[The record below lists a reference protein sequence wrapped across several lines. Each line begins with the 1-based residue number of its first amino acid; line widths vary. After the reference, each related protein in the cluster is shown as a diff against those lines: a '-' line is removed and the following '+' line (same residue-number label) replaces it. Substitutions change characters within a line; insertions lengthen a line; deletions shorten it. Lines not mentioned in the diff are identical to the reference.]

1 MRIGRISA
9 MAAAIGWGLVAPG
22 GETVTTV
29 RSVKI
34 AEGFTDPLYV
44 TAVPGD
50 AARLFVLEQGGF
62 IRIIKNG
69 AVLPTPFLDISADIV
84 AGGELGLLGMAFHPD
99 FATNGLF
106 FLNFTVDGPT
116 FLAPDRTVIARFQ
129 LSDNPEIADKA
140 SRTDILTFNQPF
152 SNHNGGMMAF
162 GPNDGYLYVAS
173 GDGGLRDDPQNN
185 AQQTGTLLGKL
196 LRIDVNGP
204 GLYAIPPENPFA
216 SKGGARGEIWAY
228 GLRNPW
234 RFSFDRLTGDLWM
247 GDVGQD
253 DFEEL
258 NFQPAGSSGGENYG
272 WKVAE
277 GFACLGGEGTCG
289 TNTGFIPPIYAY
301 PRADG
306 RSVTG
311 GYVYRGEAIP
321 EFQGVYFFAD
331 FHSTRIWSFRRS
343 EAGVIFEFTERTVE
357 LKAGQGATLNNIASF
372 GEDGLGEMYIV
383 SYSSGEIF
391 RISRPSNIGDVD
403 ANGAVNAVDI
413 QLVINAALGL
423 PSTAPTDLNGDAAT
437 DAADV
442 QLVINGALG
451 LA

>member
-9 MAAAIGWGLVAPG
+9 VAALLTAAWGAHG
-22 GETVTTV
+22 GDPATTV

-34 AEGFTDPLYV
+34 AQGFTNPLYV

-50 AARLFVLEQGGF
+50 ATRLFVLEQAGY
-62 IRIIKNG
+62 IRIVKNG
-69 AVLPTPFLDISADIV
+69 AVLPTPFLDIHDDIV
-84 AGGELGLLGMAFHPD
+84 DGGELGLLGMAFHPD
-99 FATNGLF
+99 FASNGLF
-106 FLNFTVDGPT
+106 YLNFTVDGPT
-116 FLAPDRTVIARFQ
+116 FLSPDRTVIARFQ
-129 LSDNPEIADKA
+129 ISDNPEIADKD
-140 SRTDILTFNQPF
+140 SRTDILTYNQPF
-152 SNHNGGMMAF
+152 ANHNGGMMAF
-162 GPNDGYLYVAS
+162 GPNDGYLYIAS

-185 AQQTGTLLGKL
+185 GQQTDTLLGKL
-196 LRIDVNGP
+196 LRIDVDGP
-204 GLYAIPPENPFA
+204 GLYAIPPDNPFVA
-216 SKGGARGEIWAY
+216 KGGARGEIWAF

-234 RFSFDRLTGDLWM
+234 RFSFDRLTGDMWM

-258 NFQPAGSSGGENYG
+258 NFQAAASPGGENYG

-277 GFACLGGEGTCG
+277 GFACLGGGGTCG
-289 TNTGFIPPIYAY
+289 TNTGFTPPIYAY
-301 PRADG
+301 PRSDG

-331 FHSTRIWSFRRS
+331 YHSTRIWSFRRG
-343 EAGVIFEFTERTVE
+343 ETGVISEFTERTAE
-357 LKAGQGATLNNIASF
+357 LKAGQGATMNNVASF
-372 GEDGLGEMYIV
+372 GEDGLGELYIV
-383 SYSSGEIF
+383 SYTSGEIF
-391 RISRPSNIGDVD
+391 RIGRPSNVGDVD
-403 ANGAVNAVDI
+403 GNGAVNAVDI